1 MSRKAYAVRISK
13 KDANSKLLLSRN
25 HTQVAD
31 IFHKLKKECS
41 EISIDQNDKIMVVL
55 NRNIE
60 LALADKMAAA
70 QKLTE
75 LERWLDMDHNINLV
89 KKEMMVTRRRSL
101 TFDLKQSEMVLTEK
115 SDEAKEENK
124 GNIIRPII

>member
-1 MSRKAYAVRISK
+1 
-13 KDANSKLLLSRN
+13 
-25 HTQVAD
+25 
-31 IFHKLKKECS
+31 
-41 EISIDQNDKIMVVL
+41 MVVL